1 MGTAAGEN
9 PMQAL
14 KKFLKT
20 TIVGGLLFLV
30 PVILLIVIL
39 GHAMRIVGKFAGPIA
54 AAFPANEIAGVA
66 IATVVAA
73 LILLLAAFVAG
84 LVART
89 GTGRSVMRWFE
100 ESLLGGLPQY
110 RMMKTMAEGL
120 AQVEDASGIKPAL
133 VSIEGGWQI
142 GYVLEEMQTGWTAVF
157 LPQAPTPMSGNVMY
171 MPSERVRPLDMP
183 IGEAMLLVK
192 RLGVGSARAL
202 AQADLTPVPE
212 G

>member
-1 MGTAAGEN
+1 MR
-9 PMQAL
+9 AL
-14 KKFLKT
+14 KEFLKN

-30 PVILLIVIL
+30 PVILLLVIL
-39 GHAMRIVGKFAGPIA
+39 RQAMQLVGKIAAPIA
-54 AAFPANEIAGVA
+54 AAFPVHQIAGVA
-66 IATVVAA
+66 LASIVAA
-73 LILLLAAFVAG
+73 LLLVVVAFLAGLAA
-84 LVART
+84 RT
-89 GTGRSVMRWFE
+89 DTGRAVMRWFE

-120 AQVEDASGIKPAL
+120 AQVEDSSGIRPAL

-142 GYVLEEMQTGWTAVF
+142 GYVLEEMRTGWTAVF

-171 MPSERVRPLDMP
+171 MPSDRVRLLDIP

-192 RLGVGSARAL
+192 RLGVGSADAL
-202 AQADLTPVPE
+202 RQADLTPVPE

>member
-1 MGTAAGEN
+1 MRKLN
-9 PMQAL
+9 D
-14 KKFLKT
+14 FLKT

-30 PVILLIVIL
+30 PVILLLVIL
-39 GHAMRIVGKFAGPIA
+39 GHAMRLVGKVAAPIA
-54 AAFPANEIAGVA
+54 AEFPVHEIAGVA
-66 IATVVAA
+66 VASLLA
-73 LILLLAAFVAG
+73 VIVLLLLAFFAG

-89 GTGRSVMRWFE
+89 DTGRAVMRWFE

-142 GYVLEEMQTGWTAVF
+142 GYVLEEMRPGWTAVF
-157 LPQAPTPMSGNVMY
+157 LPQAPTPMAGNVMY
-171 MPSERVRPLDMP
+171 MPSDRVRLLDMP

-192 RLGVGSARAL
+192 RLGVGSAQAL
-202 AQADLTPVPE
+202 RQADLTAVPE
-212 G
+212 A

>member
-1 MGTAAGEN
+1 MD
-9 PMQAL
+9 AL

-39 GHAMRIVGKFAGPIA
+39 GHAMRIVGKIAAPVA
-54 AAFPANEIAGVA
+54 AAFPEHEIAGVT
-66 IATVVAA
+66 IATLVAA
-73 LILLLAAFVAG
+73 IMLVLFAFLAG

-89 GTGRSVMRWFE
+89 ETGRGVMRWFE

-110 RMMKTMAEGL
+110 RMMKSMAEGL
-120 AQVEDASGIKPAL
+120 VQVEDASGIKPAI

-142 GYVLEEMQTGWTAVF
+142 GYVLEEMRAGWTAVF

-171 MPSERVRPLDMP
+171 MPSDRVRPLDMP

-192 RLGVGSARAL
+192 RLGVGSANAL
-202 AQADLTPVPE
+202 RQADLTPVPE

>member
-1 MGTAAGEN
+1 
-9 PMQAL
+9 MQAL
-14 KKFLKT
+14 KRFLKT

-30 PVILLIVIL
+30 PVILLLVIL
-39 GHAMRIVGKFAGPIA
+39 GHAMRLVGKVAAPIA
-54 AAFPANEIAGVA
+54 ANFPVHEIAGVA
-66 IATVVAA
+66 VAS
-73 LILLLAAFVAG
+73 LLAVLVLLVLAFFAG

-89 GTGRSVMRWFE
+89 DTGRAVMRWFE

-142 GYVLEEMQTGWTAVF
+142 GYVLEEMRAGWTAVF

-171 MPSERVRPLDMP
+171 MPSDRVRPLDMP
-183 IGEAMLLVK
+183 IAEAMLLVK
-192 RLGVGSARAL
+192 RLGVGSAGAL
-202 AQADLTPVPE
+202 RQADLTPVPE
-212 G
+212 A

>member
-1 MGTAAGEN
+1 MR
-9 PMQAL
+9 AL
-14 KKFLKT
+14 KEFLKN

-30 PVILLIVIL
+30 PVILLLVIL
-39 GHAMRIVGKFAGPIA
+39 RQAMQLVGKIAAPIA
-54 AAFPANEIAGVA
+54 AAFPVHQIAGVA
-66 IATVVAA
+66 FASIVAA
-73 LILLLAAFVAG
+73 LLLVVVAFLAGLAA
-84 LVART
+84 RT
-89 GTGRSVMRWFE
+89 DTGRAVMRWFE

-120 AQVEDASGIKPAL
+120 AQVEDSSGIRPAL

-142 GYVLEEMQTGWTAVF
+142 GYVLEEMRTGWTAVF

-171 MPSERVRPLDMP
+171 MPSDRVRFLDIP

-192 RLGVGSARAL
+192 RLGVGSADAL
-202 AQADLTPVPE
+202 REANLTPVPE

>member
-1 MGTAAGEN
+1 MRAFKE
-9 PMQAL
+9 
-14 KKFLKT
+14 FLKT

-30 PVILLIVIL
+30 PLILLAVIL
-39 GHAMRIVGKFAGPIA
+39 GHAMQLVRRIAAPIA
-54 AAFPANEIAGVA
+54 AAFPIHQIAGVA
-66 IATVVAA
+66 FASIVAA
-73 LILLLAAFVAG
+73 LVLVVLAFVAG

-89 GTGRSVMRWFE
+89 DKGRAVMRWFE

-142 GYVLEEMQTGWTAVF
+142 GYVLEEMRAGWTAVF

-192 RLGVGSARAL
+192 RLGVGSAGAL
-202 AQADLTPVPE
+202 READLTPVPE

>member
-1 MGTAAGEN
+1 VD
-9 PMQAL
+9 AL
-14 KKFLKT
+14 KRFLKT

-39 GHAMRIVGKFAGPIA
+39 GHAMRIVGKIAAPIA
-54 AAFPANEIAGVA
+54 AAVPENEIAGVA
-66 IATVVAA
+66 IATLVAA
-73 LILLLAAFVAG
+73 LMLLLFAFLAG

-89 GTGRSVMRWFE
+89 DTGRSVMRWFE

-110 RMMKTMAEGL
+110 RMMKSMAEGL

-142 GYVLEEMQTGWTAVF
+142 GYVLEEMRTGWTAVF
-157 LPQAPTPMSGNVMY
+157 LPQAPTPMSGNVMF
-171 MPSERVRPLDMP
+171 MPSHRVRLLDIP

-192 RLGVGSARAL
+192 RLGVGSADAL
-202 AQADLTPVPE
+202 RQADLTSVPE

>member
-1 MGTAAGEN
+1 MD
-9 PMQAL
+9 AL
-14 KKFLKT
+14 KNFLKT
-20 TIVGGLLFLV
+20 TIIGGLLFLV
-30 PVILLIVIL
+30 PVILILVIL
-39 GHAMRIVGKFAGPIA
+39 SHAMRLVGKIAAPIA
-54 AAFPANEIAGVA
+54 AAFPAHEIAGVA
-66 IATVVAA
+66 IASIVAA
-73 LILLLAAFVAG
+73 ILLVLLAFLAG

-89 GTGRSVMRWFE
+89 DTGRSVMRWFE

-120 AQVEDASGIKPAL
+120 AQVEDSSGIKAAL

-142 GYVLEEMQTGWTAVF
+142 GYVLEDMHDDWVAVF

-171 MPSERVRPLDMP
+171 MPSDRVRLLDMP

-192 RLGVGSARAL
+192 RLGVGSAAAL
-202 AQADLTPVPE
+202 RHADLTAVPE

>member
-1 MGTAAGEN
+1 MH
-9 PMQAL
+9 AL
-14 KKFLKT
+14 KNFLKT
-20 TIVGGLLFLV
+20 TVVGGLLFLI
-30 PVILLIVIL
+30 PVILLLVIL
-39 GHAMRIVGKFAGPIA
+39 SHAMRLVGKFAAPIA
-54 AAFPANEIAGVA
+54 ATFPAHEIAGVA
-66 IATVVAA
+66 VASVVAA
-73 LILLLAAFVAG
+73 IVLLVLAFLAG

-89 GTGRSVMRWFE
+89 DTGRSVMRWFE

-120 AQVEDASGIKPAL
+120 AQVEDSRGIKPAL

-142 GYVLEEMQTGWTAVF
+142 GYVLEEVSAGWTAVF

-171 MPSERVRPLDMP
+171 MPSDRVRLLDMS

-192 RLGVGSARAL
+192 RLGVGSAAAL
-202 AQADLTPVPE
+202 RHADLTAVPE

>member
-1 MGTAAGEN
+1 MRAIKE
-9 PMQAL
+9 
-14 KKFLKT
+14 FLKT

-30 PVILLIVIL
+30 PVVLLVAIV
-39 GHAMRIVGKFAGPIA
+39 GHAMRLVSKIAAPIA
-54 AAFPANEIAGVA
+54 ARFPVHEVAGVA
-66 IATVVAA
+66 FASVVAA
-73 LILLLAAFVAG
+73 LVLMLLAFLFG

-89 GTGRSVMRWFE
+89 DTGRAVMRWFE

-120 AQVEDASGIKPAL
+120 AQVESASDIKPAL

-142 GYVLEEMQTGWTAVF
+142 GYVLEEMRTGWTAVF

-171 MPSERVRPLDMP
+171 MPSHRVRPLDMP

-192 RLGVGSARAL
+192 RLGVGSAAAL
-202 AQADLTPVPE
+202 RQADLTAVPE
-212 G
+212 D

>member
-1 MGTAAGEN
+1 MR
-9 PMQAL
+9 AL
-14 KKFLKT
+14 KDFLKT

-30 PVILLIVIL
+30 PVILLLAIL
-39 GHAMRIVGKFAGPIA
+39 GHAMRLVGKVATPIA
-54 AAFPANEIAGVA
+54 AEFPVHEIAGVA
-66 IATVVAA
+66 FATIVAA
-73 LILLLAAFVAG
+73 LVLLVLAFLAG
-84 LVART
+84 LMART
-89 GTGRSVMRWFE
+89 DTGRAVMRWFE

-142 GYVLEEMQTGWTAVF
+142 GYVLEEMRAGWTAVF

-171 MPSERVRPLDMP
+171 MPSDRVRPLDMP
-183 IGEAMLLVK
+183 IGEAMVLVK
-192 RLGVGSARAL
+192 RLGVGSAQAL
-202 AQADLTPVPE
+202 RHADLTPVPE